1 MAHFPVRFRGHN
13 KTSIVTVSTDLG
25 LVAVR
30 FKLFLLTALTL
41 SVLVIEQAW
50 PADRWAELDSCE
62 LSAAGGRLS
71 VQARCGQFSV
81 PENPDAP
88 QGRQIELA
96 YAVLPARSR
105 PQPDPVFFLAGGPGQ
120 SARDAAALMRHALR
134 EVNRDRDLI
143 FLDQR
148 GAGASNPLDC
158 DFEQVSDWLEL
169 DYAAIN
175 QTLIDCHEDWDAD
188 VRFYTTTDAARDLD
202 ALRIRYGF
210 DRINLIGGSY
220 GTRLAQVYLRNY
232 PDQVRAVVLD
242 GVVPT
247 RLRLGSEHALML
259 DETLDRLF
267 DACLDD
273 DACRQ
278 AFPGLRTAFDRL
290 VSHYRDSTQAITI
303 VEPRSGDKMDL
314 DFNLDLL
321 ASGLRFLA
329 YSPQTQMM
337 IPKLIHEAATTGDPS
352 RLASQALIVTEQID
366 ESIAVGLNF
375 AVGCAEDWPSW
386 PRELDAAHTLMGNS
400 MRDFYDQVCD
410 WWPAGETPENF
421 HQPFDPGAPVLIL
434 SGEHDP
440 VTPPQYGDE
449 AAEQYAN
456 SLHLVGRG
464 LGHITLGQPCFNRL
478 VSRFID
484 GLDFEALD
492 TECLD
497 NLGQEPFFL
506 NLLGPAP

>member
-1 MAHFPVRFRGHN
+1 MGFKYFLPFG
-13 KTSIVTVSTDLG
+13 IVLG
-25 LVAVR
+25 L
-30 FKLFLLTALTL
+30 LAL
-41 SVLVIEQAW
+41 QPAGA
-50 PADRWAELDSCE
+50 ADRWAALEACE

-71 VQARCGQFSV
+71 VQARCGTFEV
-81 PENPDAP
+81 PENPAHP
-88 QGRQIELA
+88 EGRQIELA

-105 PQPDPVFFLAGGPGQ
+105 AEPDPVFFLAGGPGQ
-120 SARDAAALMRHALR
+120 SAREAAALMRHALR

-158 DFEQVSDWLEL
+158 DFEQVSDWLEM
-169 DYAAIN
+169 DFEAIN
-175 QTLIDCHEDWDAD
+175 EVLRECHDQQWDAD

-202 ALRIRYGF
+202 DLRARYGF

-232 PDQVRAVVLD
+232 PDQVRSVVLD

-259 DETLDRLF
+259 DESLDQLF

-273 DACRQ
+273 EACRR
-278 AFPGLRTAFDRL
+278 AFPGLHTAFERL
-290 VSHYRDSTQAITI
+290 VDHYRDNTQPIVI
-303 VEPRSGDKMDL
+303 VEPRSGDKLEL
-314 DFNLDLL
+314 DFDLDLL

-352 RLASQALIVTEQID
+352 RLASQALIVTEQVD
-366 ESIAVGLNF
+366 QSISVGLNF

-386 PRELDAAHTLMGNS
+386 PRDLDAEHTLMGNT
-400 MRDFYDQVCD
+400 MLEFYDHVCA
-410 WWPAGETPENF
+410 WWPAGEAPEDF

-434 SGEHDP
+434 SGENDP
-440 VTPPQYGDE
+440 VTPAHYGDE

-464 LGHITLGQPCFNRL
+464 LGHITLGQPCFNRI
-478 VSRFID
+478 VSQFITRAGFD
-484 GLDFEALD
+484 DLD

-497 NLGQEPFFL
+497 QLDRGPFFL